1 MLYFK
6 LMALIFKKGN
16 IMKKVMYTLFSMGLV
31 ALLMNQAQAE
41 GQKKSVRISSGNK
54 VGAMW
59 SGDGLGFVNQF
70 GSAGILE
77 TNITIPPNGFTTNL
91 ADQITTPPGA
101 TVSYSTTSSQFCS
114 VTGSGQL
121 TAVGP
126 TGACVVTITTGE
138 VKADMT
144 REPKVYPVAASTTD
158 ITLQLTGQVVVENH
172 PQALTAPQQLQVK
185 NMGVTGVT
193 NPTSTPVNTE
203 GVALDLTKAGGNIT
217 YNAYKA
223 APNTVRYNGKYPAAA
238 SFTGSMPDL
247 NWAAGASLTGPV
259 LGTGQYDFVA
269 AKFEGYI
276 LWPGVFKA
284 DSRVEFY
291 DVCDDGF
298 RLKVAQTA
306 GAAATDF
313 ATVVENYI
321 DQGPGSWW
329 SWYNAIGSATRKAG
343 SVYKFTIDYY
353 EYGGHATC
361 ALFWNK
367 GIASTFNWTTKT
379 LVPAA
384 SFATSATQWNK

>member
-1 MLYFK
+1 
-6 LMALIFKKGN
+6 
-16 IMKKVMYTLFSMGLV
+16 MKKIIYTLFSMGLV
-31 ALLMNQAQAE
+31 ALLMNHAQAE

-70 GSAGILE
+70 GSAGVLQ
-77 TNITIPPNGFTTNL
+77 TNITIPAAGAVSTDL
-91 ADQITTPPGA
+91 ATQVTTPPNA
-101 TVSYSTTSSQFCS
+101 TVTFETTTPEVCTVSGSTMTSR
-114 VTGSGQL
+114 TNGD
-121 TAVGP
+121 
-126 TGACVVTITTGE
+126 CVVTITTGE
-138 VKADMT
+138 VFANMT
-144 REPKVYPVAASTTD
+144 STPKVYPVAASTTN
-158 ITLQLTGQVVVENH
+158 ITLKLTGQVLIDGS
-172 PQALTAPQQLQVK
+172 PLTPAEQLIVTG
-185 NMGVTGVT
+185 MGVTGVT
-193 NPTSTPVNTE
+193 NPKATPVNTE
-203 GVALDLTKAGGNIT
+203 GQSLNLNKAGGNVT
-217 YNAYKA
+217 YKAYKA
-223 APNTVRYNGKYPAAA
+223 SPNTVRYNGNYPAAA
-238 SFTGSMPDL
+238 SFTGTMPDL

-276 LWPGVFKA
+276 LWPGTFKA

-306 GAAATDF
+306 GANATDF

-329 SWYNAIGSATRKAG
+329 RYYNAKGSATRKAG

-361 ALFWNK
+361 ALFWDK
-367 GIASTFNWTTKT
+367 GIRSTFDWTTKT

-384 SFATSATQWNK
+384 SFATSATQWNAP